1 MLNTLKKNWEE
12 YLRAVQECEEIQTI
26 GHIIKIRGIIAE
38 ADGPKLSVGS
48 ICNIIN
54 NKGKLIPAEVVGFK
68 ERKIIVMPYGD
79 MEGIEPGSPLIFVKE
94 SPSIM
99 VGYQYLGRVIDGL
112 GNPLDGKGPL
122 WGDKEYPLYSNS
134 INPLKR
140 AIIREY
146 LDVGI
151 RSINSLFTIGK
162 GQRIAIMAG
171 SGVGKSVLMGMMVRN
186 TKADVR
192 VVALIGERGREVK
205 EFLENNLNDETRA
218 KSVLVVA
225 TSDSPALIRIR
236 AAYLATAI
244 SEYFRDMGKD
254 VLLIM
259 DSITRF
265 AMALREVGLAIGEPP
280 SSKGYT
286 PSVFSILPKIL
297 ERAGSIEGKGS
308 ITGIY
313 NVLIEADD
321 INDPIGDAIRSIVD
335 GHIVL
340 SRELANRGHYP
351 AVDILKSIS
360 RLMPL
365 IVDKEHREYAKR
377 LINIVS
383 IYKDAEDLIN
393 IGAYKEGSNPEID
406 YAIKM
411 MNKIEEFLKQNM
423 EESSDMKDSI
433 TKLKSLFKD

>member
-1 MLNTLKKNWEE
+1 MLNALKRNWDE
-12 YLRAVQECEEIQTI
+12 YLRTVQECEEIQTI

-54 NKGKLIPAEVVGFK
+54 NKGMSIPAEVVGFK

-99 VGYQYLGRVIDGL
+99 VGDQYLGRVIDGL

-140 AIIREY
+140 AIICEY

-171 SGVGKSVLMGMMVRN
+171 SGVGKSVLMGMMVKN

-192 VVALIGERGREVK
+192 VIALIGERGREVK

-218 KSVLVVA
+218 KSILVVA
-225 TSDSPALIRIR
+225 TADSPALIRIR
-236 AAYLATAI
+236 AAYIATAI

-280 SSKGYT
+280 STKGYT
-286 PSVFSILPKIL
+286 PSVFSTLPKIL

-340 SRELANRGHYP
+340 SRDLANRGHYP

-365 IVDKEHREYAKR
+365 IVDREHREYAKR

-383 IYKDAEDLIN
+383 IYRDAEDLIN

-411 MNKIEEFLKQNM
+411 MNKIEEFLKQDM
-423 EESSDMKDSI
+423 EEGSDMEDSV